1 MYNVSL
7 AGFRP
12 MINPT
17 DITPGNNYKIINANY
32 KSYTIISFTVK
43 YPIINLFTL
52 LEECFA

>member
-12 MINPT
+12 MINPNDT
-17 DITPGNNYKIINANY
+17 TPGNYKNINADY
-32 KSYTIISFTVK
+32 KTYTIISLTVQ